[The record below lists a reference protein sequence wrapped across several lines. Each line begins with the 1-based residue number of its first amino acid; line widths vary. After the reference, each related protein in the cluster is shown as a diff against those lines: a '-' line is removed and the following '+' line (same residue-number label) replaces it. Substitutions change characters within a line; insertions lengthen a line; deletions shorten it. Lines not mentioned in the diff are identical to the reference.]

1 MSPQRPSG
9 VVLLIWLLLLPSIG
23 SADAD
28 LRTRLEQLRDLRRP
42 TVLGVSLASVPL
54 LDDFYYRRNDRHV
67 WYDRQQVEGL
77 LDLIRQSVDE
87 GFQSSDFH
95 ARAIRLATDGHAPSR
110 LTRSIRAD
118 VEILLSD
125 SLLRLIHHRRYGK
138 VDPKRLDK
146 SWNPIPGPYARDLIA
161 DLEWVAR
168 DQDLR
173 AAVTGLVSKPAFQT
187 RLQQG
192 LARYRKIAAAG
203 GWPKVPAGKSLRPH
217 MQDPRVP
224 IVRER
229 LRVTGDF
236 NGPASED
243 LVYDKVLKAAVLAF
257 QKRHRLKE
265 DGIVGSKTRLAMN
278 TSATKR
284 VDQIRI
290 NLERMR
296 WISAGLSDSFLLVD
310 ITEQQ
315 AELFRNGQAVWST
328 RVIVGRPGRPTP
340 TFRDEVEYIEINP
353 SWIVPPTILSQD
365 ILPAMRKDPGYL
377 DKRGLQV
384 VTYGGSPVSPG
395 SVDWYMP
402 SESFPYMIRQPPGT
416 RNALG
421 RIKFIFPNRHAIYLH
436 DTPRRS
442 LFRRSWRL
450 FSSGCVR
457 VERPWKLAELIL
469 NQTESWS
476 QTRFKRLLASG
487 RTRRVYLEEP
497 LTILLAYWTAKGDA
511 DGKILFRKDVYSR
524 DKAVLQALN
533 EYSQPRIL
541 YPRPEP
547 PKTAAATP
555 L

>member
-9 VVLLIWLLLLPSIG
+9 VVLLIWLLLLPSVG

-54 LDDFYYRRNDRHV
+54 LDDFYHRRNDRHV
-67 WYDRQQVEGL
+67 WYDRRQVEGL
-77 LDLIRQSVDE
+77 LDLIRQSIDE
-87 GFQSSDFH
+87 GFQPSDFH
-95 ARAIRLATDGHAPSR
+95 ARAIRLATDGRAPSR
-110 LTRSIRAD
+110 LTRSTRAD

-125 SLLRLIHHRRYGK
+125 SLLRSIHHRRYGK

-168 DQDLR
+168 DRDLR
-173 AAVTGLVSKPAFQT
+173 AAVTGLVSKPAFHI

-192 LARYRKIAAAG
+192 MARYRKIVATG
-203 GWPKVPAGKSLRPH
+203 GWPEVPAGKSLRPH

-224 IVRER
+224 VVRER

-296 WISAGLSDSFLLVD
+296 WISAGLPDSFLLVD

-384 VTYGGSPVSPG
+384 VTYGGSPVSPE
-395 SVDWYMP
+395 SVDWHMP
-402 SESFPYMIRQPPGT
+402 SESFPYMIRQPPST

-421 RIKFIFPNRHAIYLH
+421 RIKFIFPNRYAIYLH
-436 DTPRRS
+436 DTPGRS

-457 VERPWKLAELIL
+457 VEHPWKLAELIL
-469 NQTESWS
+469 NQPESWS